1 MTIDEQIEGIR
12 DSLVRV
18 VAEWSRNDLQA
29 SVAEKLDAPLDA
41 TEVRALYTV
50 GMGGGSLGFSELA
63 ERASL
68 SRPTTSKL
76 VSRMSA
82 QGLFDRMR
90 SGRTVVVRLTDDG
103 IESYAR
109 LVAAGQQMV
118 DGALAGWAPHEIA
131 DFQTRLSRF
140 VGALP
145 RASQATVSPV
155 PSDTVPSPQ
164 EET

>member
-1 MTIDEQIEGIR
+1 MAIDREIESIR
-12 DSLVRV
+12 DSLVLV

-29 SVAEKLDAPLDA
+29 SVAAELDAPLDA

-50 GMGGGSLGFSELA
+50 GAGGGSLGFSELA

-68 SRPTTSKL
+68 SRPTASKL

-82 QGLFDRMR
+82 QGLFDRIR

-118 DGALAGWAPHEIA
+118 GEALAGWTPHEIA
-131 DFQTRLSRF
+131 DFQTSLSRF
-140 VGALP
+140 VVALP
-145 RASQATVSPV
+145 GASRATVSPV
-155 PSDTVPSPQ
+155 PPDTVPSTQ